1 MFVLRGKTMQYG
13 NIIPIIYPT
22 GVFIQSVEQTKVSA
36 DSDGENVFTV
46 TLTNHTQ
53 QRFVVKNGKTGSACE
68 GINEIRASV
77 DNSVGTPSVEVVET
91 DAGAKKDINFIF
103 KNLKGNP
110 GNFELTE
117 EVKQY
122 IDQAV
127 AAAKQYADQ
136 AVQAV
141 KQYADNNDAKM
152 LRQAKGYTITK
163 TPMVYSRREV
173 NVPSAGWYRL
183 VRFKNGLDGRGY
195 VCVTMRTG
203 GGDIKPEHM
212 TIFASVTWGGSNY
225 NGGIVVICPCFFGN
239 VTQLRIVSDK
249 SGSEKYLEAY
259 FSRNMWC
266 GFNAEDDYF
275 DLVVYGEDGALPVAS
290 DRLTVVPGGFLVVYA
305 GVRSSV
311 G

>member
-1 MFVLRGKTMQYG
+1 M
-13 NIIPIIYPT
+13 IYPT
-22 GVFIQSVEQTKVSA
+22 GVFIQSVEQTKT
-36 DSDGENVFTV
+36 SDESGGENVFTV

-53 QRFVVKNGKTGSACE
+53 QQFIVKNGKTGSACE

-136 AVQAV
+136 AVAAA
-141 KQYADNNDAKM
+141 KQYANNNDAEM
-152 LRQAKGYTITK
+152 LYQAKRYTISK
-163 TPMVYSRREV
+163 TPMVYSRREL
-173 NVPSAGWYRL
+173 NVPRAGWYRL

-203 GGDIKPEHM
+203 GGDTRPEHM

-259 FSRNMWC
+259 FSRDMWC

-290 DRLTVVPGGFLVVYA
+290 DRLTVVPGGFLAVYA